1 MSEIDILLNEL
12 RGMKASERAALLNNK
27 ETWSKISQKDWQ
39 GLGLNSEE
47 ELKAW
52 IENNPYS
59 NI

>member
-12 RGMKASERAALLNNK
+12 RGMKASERVTLLNNK
-27 ETWSKISQKDWQ
+27 DTWSKISQKDWQ

>member
-12 RGMKASERAALLNNK
+12 RGMKASERAALLKNK